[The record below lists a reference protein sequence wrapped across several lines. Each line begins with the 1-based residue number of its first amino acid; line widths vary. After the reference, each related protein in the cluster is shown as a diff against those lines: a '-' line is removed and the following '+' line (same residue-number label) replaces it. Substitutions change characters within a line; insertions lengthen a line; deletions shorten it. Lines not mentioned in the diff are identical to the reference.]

1 MLIDR
6 NEINNTFEMTP
17 EMLFGNYILGWK
29 QLEDEDNPAVFGMCI
44 LTSWSLMIRPRYWCI
59 FRYCL
64 NQITHGC

>member
-6 NEINNTFEMTP
+6 DEINNTFEMTP

-29 QLEDEDNPAVFGMCI
+29 QLEDEDNPAVFGDVYSNIMVFNDKAKV
-44 LTSWSLMIRPRYWCI
+44 LVI
-59 FRYCL
+59 FKYCL